1 MIGNLKHQ
9 IDLLTKTAA
18 PDAGGGVSV
27 AYAAGPRVWAAVTQ
41 LAAIAAQSGGRLTRV
56 ERVEAR
62 IRRRHAVSLGQRFRW
77 NAKTF
82 EIVSIEDEGAGERYV
97 TLIGEET
104 R

>member
-1 MIGNLKHQ
+1 MIGGLKHQ
-9 IDLLTKTAA
+9 IDLLTAAKT
-18 PDAGGGVSV
+18 PDAGGGAGV

-41 LAAIAAQSGGRLTRV
+41 LSAIVAQSGGRQTRV

-62 IRRRHAVSLGQRFRW
+62 IRRRHAVSLGQRFLW
-77 NAKTF
+77 KAKTF

>member
-1 MIGNLKHQ
+1 VIGGLKHQ
-9 IDLLTKTAA
+9 IELLTQTKVA
-18 PDAGGGVSV
+18 DAGGGAAVS
-27 AYAAGPRVWAAVTQ
+27 YATAARVFAAVTQ
-41 LAAIAAQSGGRLTRV
+41 LPAIVAQSGGRQTRV

-62 IRRRHAVSLGQRFRW
+62 IRRRHAVSLGQRFLW
-77 NAKTF
+77 KAKTF